1 MNHNPYSHSKIS
13 CYEECPYKFKARYLD
28 KLKIAADPKHF
39 EKGNYYH
46 WILEHY
52 PNVPP
57 DAPFVWKFNG
67 PEKQKEFEVYIR
79 TFLKNPRTQ
88 YLLRNCKS
96 LREYEFQVHG
106 DLEKQIA
113 EKANKWISLCW
124 GYIDLMAIDLKEPKN
139 LILIDWKSQS
149 QSYIKLTGPQLAM
162 YAFWGF
168 LFTDAETITVE
179 YGYVQNNQYDQLVY
193 YRDEDYDILR
203 KGVINRIEQVES
215 DSEFKRKVTKKCK
228 WCDYANACNPFANM
242 GK

>member
-139 LILIDWKSQS
+139 LILIEVLSLPTIVVFS
-149 QSYIKLTGPQLAM
+149 SSTILFGVPASSIFAIFLIPLLTSNTCSHCLH
-162 YAFWGF
+162 W
-168 LFTDAETITVE
+168 
-179 YGYVQNNQYDQLVY
+179 
-193 YRDEDYDILR
+193 
-203 KGVINRIEQVES
+203 
-215 DSEFKRKVTKKCK
+215 
-228 WCDYANACNPFANM
+228 
-242 GK
+242 